1 MSHKEKRTNNR
12 GGRGTEQYSHSP
24 VGGSK
29 HKGSK
34 KPTNQKRRKKK

>member
-12 GGRGTEQYSHSP
+12 GDRNSTQFSHNP

-34 KPTNQKRRKKK
+34 KPTNVKRRKKK

>member
-12 GGRGTEQYSHSP
+12 GTRSDVQYSHNP
-24 VGGSK
+24 VGQSK

-34 KPTNQKRRKKK
+34 KPTNQKRRKK

>member
-12 GGRGTEQYSHSP
+12 GGKGTEQWSHNAP
-24 VGGSK
+24 GTSK

-34 KPTNQKRRKKK
+34 KPTNQKRKRK